1 MAGLAISLALSVTQS
16 LNWSVRMASD
26 LEAQMVAIERISE
39 YSRMPTE
46 RPHFIPGNDP
56 PADWPQAGAIEMH
69 NVSLR
74 YRPGLPLVLKS
85 VTLSIPARCKLGIVG
100 RTGAGKS
107 SMVLALLRL
116 VEIESGTVHID
127 GVNVANIG
135 LHALRSKV
143 SVIPQDPVLFSG
155 TVRSNIDPFKQF
167 TDSQLWDGLRRTRL
181 DNRVKTLDDVVE
193 ENGANFR

>member
-1 MAGLAISLALSVTQS
+1 
-16 LNWSVRMASD
+16 
-26 LEAQMVAIERISE
+26 MVAIERISE
-39 YSRMPTE
+39 YSRMPVE
-46 RPHFIPGNDP
+46 RPHFVPENDP
-56 PADWPQAGAIEMH
+56 PGDWPQYGAIEMN

-74 YRPGLPLVLKS
+74 YRPRLPLVLKS
-85 VTLSIPARCKLGIVG
+85 VTLSIPARSKVGIAG

-107 SMVLALLRL
+107 SMILALLRL

-127 GVNVANIG
+127 GINVANIG

-155 TVRSNIDPFKQF
+155 SVRSNIDPFQRF
-167 TDSQLWDGLRRTRL
+167 TDAQLWDGLRRTRL
-181 DNRVKTLDDVVE
+181 NNRVKTLDDPVE